1 MSKTLATLAS
11 IFTGCGKLSY
21 SPNSAIGETKCPKS
35 LL

>member
-21 SPNSAIGETKCPKS
+21 SPNTSVGETKCPNN